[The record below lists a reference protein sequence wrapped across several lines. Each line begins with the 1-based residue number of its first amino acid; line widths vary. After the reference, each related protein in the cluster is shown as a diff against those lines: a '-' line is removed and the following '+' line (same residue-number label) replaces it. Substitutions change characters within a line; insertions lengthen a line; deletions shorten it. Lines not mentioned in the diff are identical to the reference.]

1 MEKDQDS
8 TEFVRYV
15 TCLIPMAGCIVAGVL
30 IVLGQVKDYK
40 WNKSGKMSVED
51 EFAED

>member
-1 MEKDQDS
+1 MEKNENS

-15 TCLIPMAGCIVAGVL
+15 TCLIPMAGCLLAGIA
-30 IVLGQVKDYK
+30 IVLGRVKDYK
-40 WNKSGKMSVED
+40 WNKSGKMSMED